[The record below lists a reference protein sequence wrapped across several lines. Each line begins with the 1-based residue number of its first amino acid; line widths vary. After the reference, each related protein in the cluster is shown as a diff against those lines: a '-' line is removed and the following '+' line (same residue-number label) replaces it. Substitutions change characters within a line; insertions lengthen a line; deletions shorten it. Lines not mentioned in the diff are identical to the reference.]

1 MDKNFIKDNNLN
13 EAVKR
18 FKQIA
23 EYKSPRQSLK
33 QLNEFTFIT
42 NSQVDEDDNDDNM
55 QQQQNADMNQQ
66 PQGMSPEPQNQDGN
80 MNGQMDG
87 NMQPQA
93 SEMPQ
98 NGMEMSQDNN
108 AMPQDG
114 GNMQQGDEEMSMGDD
129 DMGFPGVEED
139 GVETEEME
147 PEDEVIDVDEL
158 TQSQETTEFKVDN
171 VDDKLN
177 KVLKIISKF
186 NDAIEANDQKIEDL
200 KKEFQKRNP
209 TAEETL
215 NLRSLASYP
224 FSERPDEYWKK
235 QQQEHP
241 NYNVISDNDVSTA
254 DEQKEFEIRKGDIDN
269 FNERDIMK
277 SLGESHIKLSD
288 FLQFQKKEVV
298 GKKKLR
304 PLKFS
309 QIFKC

>member
-1 MDKNFIKDNNLN
+1 MKNNTDLIKQYKLE

-18 FKQIA
+18 IQKIN
-23 EYKSPRQSLK
+23 EY
-33 QLNEFTFIT
+33 TFYDST
-42 NSQVDEDDNDDNM
+42 MVEDD
-55 QQQQNADMNQQ
+55 
-66 PQGMSPEPQNQDGN
+66 QD
-80 MNGQMDG
+80 
-87 NMQPQA
+87 P
-93 SEMPQ
+93 
-98 NGMEMSQDNN
+98 N
-108 AMPQDG
+108 AMG
-114 GNMQQGDEEMSMGDD
+114 GNPNGGMPPMGADPNAMGPDPNAMGADPNGGMAPMDDPNAMGADPNGGMPPMDDPNAMGGDPNAMGDD
-129 DMGFPGVEED
+129 PNGGMPPMDDPNMMGGEDIEDIDM
-139 GVETEEME
+139 ETEQ
-147 PEDEVIDVDEL
+147 PGDEVVDVDEL
-158 TQSQETTEFKVDN
+158 TQSQEATEFKVDN

-235 QQQEHP
+235 QQQDHP

-269 FNERDIMK
+269 FNEREVMK

-288 FLQFQKKEVV
+288 FLQF
-298 GKKKLR
+298 
-304 PLKFS
+304 
-309 QIFKC
+309 

>member
-1 MDKNFIKDNNLN
+1 MKNNTDLIKQYKLE

-18 FKQIA
+18 IQKIN
-23 EYKSPRQSLK
+23 EY
-33 QLNEFTFIT
+33 TFYDST
-42 NSQVDEDDNDDNM
+42 MVEDD
-55 QQQQNADMNQQ
+55 
-66 PQGMSPEPQNQDGN
+66 QD
-80 MNGQMDG
+80 
-87 NMQPQA
+87 P
-93 SEMPQ
+93 
-98 NGMEMSQDNN
+98 N
-108 AMPQDG
+108 AMGGDPNAMG
-114 GNMQQGDEEMSMGDD
+114 GNPNGGMPPMGADPNAMGADPNMMGGDPNGGMAPMDDPNVMGADPNGEIPPMDDPNAMGADPNGGMAPMDDPNMMGGEDIEDIDMETEQPGDE
-129 DMGFPGVEED
+129 V
-139 GVETEEME
+139 V
-147 PEDEVIDVDEL
+147 DVDEL
-158 TQSQETTEFKVDN
+158 TQSQEATEFKVDN

-235 QQQEHP
+235 QQQDHP

-269 FNERDIMK
+269 FNEREVMK

-288 FLQFQKKEVV
+288 FLQF
-298 GKKKLR
+298 
-304 PLKFS
+304 
-309 QIFKC
+309 

>member
-1 MDKNFIKDNNLN
+1 MKNNTDLIKQYKLE

-18 FKQIA
+18 IQKIN
-23 EYKSPRQSLK
+23 EY
-33 QLNEFTFIT
+33 TFYDST
-42 NSQVDEDDNDDNM
+42 MVEDDQDP
-55 QQQQNADMNQQ
+55 NAMGGDPNA
-66 PQGMSPEPQNQDGN
+66 
-80 MNGQMDG
+80 MDG
-87 NMQPQA
+87 NPNGGMPPMGA
-93 SEMPQ
+93 DPNAMGADPNMMGGDPNGGMAPMDGPNAMGADPNGEMPP
-98 NGMEMSQDNN
+98 MDDPN
-108 AMPQDG
+108 AMG
-114 GNMQQGDEEMSMGDD
+114 GEGIEDIDMETEQPGDE
-129 DMGFPGVEED
+129 V
-139 GVETEEME
+139 V
-147 PEDEVIDVDEL
+147 DVDEL
-158 TQSQETTEFKVDN
+158 TQSQEATEFKVDN

-235 QQQEHP
+235 QQQDHP

-269 FNERDIMK
+269 FNEREVMK

-288 FLQFQKKEVV
+288 FLQF
-298 GKKKLR
+298 
-304 PLKFS
+304 
-309 QIFKC
+309 

>member
-1 MDKNFIKDNNLN
+1 MKNNTDLIKQYKLE

-18 FKQIA
+18 IQKIN
-23 EYKSPRQSLK
+23 EY
-33 QLNEFTFIT
+33 TFYDST
-42 NSQVDEDDNDDNM
+42 MVEDDQDPNAMDGDPNGGMPPMDDPNAMGPDPNM
-55 QQQQNADMNQQ
+55 MGGDPNG
-66 PQGMSPEPQNQDGN
+66 GMSPMGGDPNAMGGEPN
-80 MNGQMDG
+80 MMGGDPNGEMPPMDDPNAMDG
-87 NMQPQA
+87 DPNG
-93 SEMPQ
+93 EMPP
-98 NGMEMSQDNN
+98 MDDPN
-108 AMPQDG
+108 AM
-114 GNMQQGDEEMSMGDD
+114 GDEEGIEDI
-129 DMGFPGVEED
+129 DM
-139 GVETEEME
+139 ETEQ
-147 PEDEVIDVDEL
+147 PGDEVIDVDEL

-288 FLQFQKKEVV
+288 FLQF
-298 GKKKLR
+298 
-304 PLKFS
+304 
-309 QIFKC
+309 

>member
-1 MDKNFIKDNNLN
+1 MKNNTDLIKQYKLE

-18 FKQIA
+18 IQKIN
-23 EYKSPRQSLK
+23 EY
-33 QLNEFTFIT
+33 TFYDST
-42 NSQVDEDDNDDNM
+42 MVEDD
-55 QQQQNADMNQQ
+55 
-66 PQGMSPEPQNQDGN
+66 QD
-80 MNGQMDG
+80 
-87 NMQPQA
+87 P
-93 SEMPQ
+93 
-98 NGMEMSQDNN
+98 N
-108 AMPQDG
+108 AMGADPNG
-114 GNMQQGDEEMSMGDD
+114 GMPPMDDPNAMGGDPNAMGTDPNGGMPPMDDPNMMGGEDIEDIDMETEQPGDE
-129 DMGFPGVEED
+129 V
-139 GVETEEME
+139 V
-147 PEDEVIDVDEL
+147 DVDEL
-158 TQSQETTEFKVDN
+158 TQSQEATEFKVDN

-235 QQQEHP
+235 QQQDHP

-269 FNERDIMK
+269 FNEREVMK

-288 FLQFQKKEVV
+288 FLQF
-298 GKKKLR
+298 
-304 PLKFS
+304 
-309 QIFKC
+309 

>member
-1 MDKNFIKDNNLN
+1 MKNNTDLIKQYKLE

-18 FKQIA
+18 IQKIN
-23 EYKSPRQSLK
+23 EY
-33 QLNEFTFIT
+33 TFYDST
-42 NSQVDEDDNDDNM
+42 MVEDD
-55 QQQQNADMNQQ
+55 
-66 PQGMSPEPQNQDGN
+66 QD
-80 MNGQMDG
+80 
-87 NMQPQA
+87 P
-93 SEMPQ
+93 
-98 NGMEMSQDNN
+98 N
-108 AMPQDG
+108 AMGADPNG
-114 GNMQQGDEEMSMGDD
+114 GMPPMDDPNAMGGDPNAMGADPNGGMPPMDDPNMMGGEEGIEDIDMETEQPGDE
-129 DMGFPGVEED
+129 V
-139 GVETEEME
+139 V
-147 PEDEVIDVDEL
+147 DVDEL
-158 TQSQETTEFKVDN
+158 TQSQEATEFKVDN

-235 QQQEHP
+235 QQQDHP

-269 FNERDIMK
+269 FNEREVMK

-288 FLQFQKKEVV
+288 FLQF
-298 GKKKLR
+298 
-304 PLKFS
+304 
-309 QIFKC
+309 

>member
-1 MDKNFIKDNNLN
+1 MKTYTQEEFIELVKSGDFSIIKETQLKDEGWEYNNG
-13 EAVKR
+13 
-18 FKQIA
+18 
-23 EYKSPRQSLK
+23 YY
-33 QLNEFTFIT
+33 T
-42 NSQVDEDDNDDNM
+42 NDDYSEDIDDSIFSLETFSIDDIEDI
-55 QQQQNADMNQQ
+55 DM
-66 PQGMSPEPQNQDGN
+66 
-80 MNGQMDG
+80 
-87 NMQPQA
+87 
-93 SEMPQ
+93 
-98 NGMEMSQDNN
+98 
-108 AMPQDG
+108 
-114 GNMQQGDEEMSMGDD
+114 
-129 DMGFPGVEED
+129 
-139 GVETEEME
+139 ETEQ
-147 PEDEVIDVDEL
+147 PGDEVIDVDEL

-288 FLQFQKKEVV
+288 FLQF
-298 GKKKLR
+298 
-304 PLKFS
+304 
-309 QIFKC
+309 

>member
-1 MDKNFIKDNNLN
+1 MKNNTDLIKQYKLE

-18 FKQIA
+18 IQKIN
-23 EYKSPRQSLK
+23 EY
-33 QLNEFTFIT
+33 TFYDST
-42 NSQVDEDDNDDNM
+42 MVEDDQDP
-55 QQQQNADMNQQ
+55 NAMGGDPNA
-66 PQGMSPEPQNQDGN
+66 
-80 MNGQMDG
+80 MDG
-87 NMQPQA
+87 NPNGG
-93 SEMPQ
+93 MPPM
-98 NGMEMSQDNN
+98 GADPN
-108 AMPQDG
+108 AMG
-114 GNMQQGDEEMSMGDD
+114 GDPNAMGADPNGAMPPMDDPNMMGGEEDIEDIDIEEEQPGDE
-129 DMGFPGVEED
+129 V
-139 GVETEEME
+139 V
-147 PEDEVIDVDEL
+147 DVDEL
-158 TQSQETTEFKVDN
+158 TQSQEATEFKVDN

-254 DEQKEFEIRKGDIDN
+254 DEQKKFEIHKGEIDN

-288 FLQFQKKEVV
+288 FLQF
-298 GKKKLR
+298 
-304 PLKFS
+304 
-309 QIFKC
+309 

>member
-1 MDKNFIKDNNLN
+1 MKNNTDLIKQYKLE

-18 FKQIA
+18 IQKIN
-23 EYKSPRQSLK
+23 EY
-33 QLNEFTFIT
+33 TFYDST
-42 NSQVDEDDNDDNM
+42 MVEDD
-55 QQQQNADMNQQ
+55 
-66 PQGMSPEPQNQDGN
+66 QD
-80 MNGQMDG
+80 
-87 NMQPQA
+87 P
-93 SEMPQ
+93 
-98 NGMEMSQDNN
+98 N
-108 AMPQDG
+108 AMGGDPNAMG
-114 GNMQQGDEEMSMGDD
+114 GNPNGGMPPMGADPNAMGADPNMMGGDPNGGMAPMDDPNAMGADPNGGMPPMDDPNAMGADPNGGMPPMDDPNMMGGEGIEDIDMETEQPGDE
-129 DMGFPGVEED
+129 V
-139 GVETEEME
+139 V
-147 PEDEVIDVDEL
+147 DVDEL
-158 TQSQETTEFKVDN
+158 TQSQEATEFKVDN

-235 QQQEHP
+235 QQQDHP

-269 FNERDIMK
+269 FNEREVMK

-288 FLQFQKKEVV
+288 FLQF
-298 GKKKLR
+298 
-304 PLKFS
+304 
-309 QIFKC
+309 

>member
-1 MDKNFIKDNNLN
+1 MKNNTDLIKQYKLE

-18 FKQIA
+18 IQKIN
-23 EYKSPRQSLK
+23 EY
-33 QLNEFTFIT
+33 TFYDST
-42 NSQVDEDDNDDNM
+42 MVEDD
-55 QQQQNADMNQQ
+55 
-66 PQGMSPEPQNQDGN
+66 QD
-80 MNGQMDG
+80 
-87 NMQPQA
+87 P
-93 SEMPQ
+93 
-98 NGMEMSQDNN
+98 N
-108 AMPQDG
+108 AMGGDPNAMG
-114 GNMQQGDEEMSMGDD
+114 GNPNGGMPPMGADPNAMGADPNMMGGDPNGGMAPMDDPNAMGADPNGGMPPMDDPNAMGGDPNAMGADPNGGMPPMDDPNMMGGEGIEDIDMETEQPGDE
-129 DMGFPGVEED
+129 V
-139 GVETEEME
+139 V
-147 PEDEVIDVDEL
+147 DVDEL
-158 TQSQETTEFKVDN
+158 TQSQEATEFKVDN

-235 QQQEHP
+235 QQQDHP

-269 FNERDIMK
+269 FNEREVMK

-288 FLQFQKKEVV
+288 FLQF
-298 GKKKLR
+298 
-304 PLKFS
+304 
-309 QIFKC
+309 

>member
-1 MDKNFIKDNNLN
+1 MKNNTDLIKQYKLE

-18 FKQIA
+18 IQKIN
-23 EYKSPRQSLK
+23 EY
-33 QLNEFTFIT
+33 TFYDST
-42 NSQVDEDDNDDNM
+42 MVEDD
-55 QQQQNADMNQQ
+55 
-66 PQGMSPEPQNQDGN
+66 QD
-80 MNGQMDG
+80 
-87 NMQPQA
+87 P
-93 SEMPQ
+93 
-98 NGMEMSQDNN
+98 N
-108 AMPQDG
+108 AMG
-114 GNMQQGDEEMSMGDD
+114 GNPNGGMPPMGGDPNAMGPDPNMMGGDPNGGMAPMDNPNAMGAEPNGGMPPMDDPNAMGGDPNAMGADPNGGMPPMDDPNAMGGEEDIEDIDMETEQPGDE
-129 DMGFPGVEED
+129 V
-139 GVETEEME
+139 V
-147 PEDEVIDVDEL
+147 DVDEL
-158 TQSQETTEFKVDN
+158 TQSQEATEFKVDN

-235 QQQEHP
+235 QQQDHP

-269 FNERDIMK
+269 FNEREVMK

-288 FLQFQKKEVV
+288 FLQF
-298 GKKKLR
+298 
-304 PLKFS
+304 
-309 QIFKC
+309 

>member
-1 MDKNFIKDNNLN
+1 MKNNTDLIKQYKLE

-18 FKQIA
+18 IQKIN
-23 EYKSPRQSLK
+23 EY
-33 QLNEFTFIT
+33 TFYDST
-42 NSQVDEDDNDDNM
+42 MVEDDQDPNAMDGDPNGEMPPMDDPNAMGGEPNM
-55 QQQQNADMNQQ
+55 MGGDPNGGMPPMGGDPNAMGGEPNMMGGDPNGEMPPMDDPNAMDGD
-66 PQGMSPEPQNQDGN
+66 PNGEMSPMDDPN
-80 MNGQMDG
+80 MMGGEEDIEDIDIEEE
-87 NMQPQA
+87 QP
-93 SEMPQ
+93 
-98 NGMEMSQDNN
+98 
-108 AMPQDG
+108 
-114 GNMQQGDEEMSMGDD
+114 GDE
-129 DMGFPGVEED
+129 V
-139 GVETEEME
+139 V
-147 PEDEVIDVDEL
+147 DVDEL
-158 TQSQETTEFKVDN
+158 TQSQEATEFKVDN

-235 QQQEHP
+235 QQQDHP

-269 FNERDIMK
+269 FNEREVMK

-288 FLQFQKKEVV
+288 FLQF
-298 GKKKLR
+298 
-304 PLKFS
+304 
-309 QIFKC
+309 

>member
-1 MDKNFIKDNNLN
+1 MKNNTDLIKQYKLE

-18 FKQIA
+18 IQKIN
-23 EYKSPRQSLK
+23 EY
-33 QLNEFTFIT
+33 TFYDST
-42 NSQVDEDDNDDNM
+42 MVEDDQDP
-55 QQQQNADMNQQ
+55 NAIGGD
-66 PQGMSPEPQNQDGN
+66 P
-80 MNGQMDG
+80 
-87 NMQPQA
+87 
-93 SEMPQ
+93 
-98 NGMEMSQDNN
+98 N
-108 AMPQDG
+108 AMG
-114 GNMQQGDEEMSMGDD
+114 GNPNGGMPPMGADPNAMGADPNMMGGDPNGGMPPMDDPNAMGEDPNAMGADPNGGMPPMDDPNMMGGEGIEDIDMETEQPGDE
-129 DMGFPGVEED
+129 V
-139 GVETEEME
+139 V
-147 PEDEVIDVDEL
+147 DVDEL
-158 TQSQETTEFKVDN
+158 TQSQEATEFKVDN

-235 QQQEHP
+235 QQQDHP

-269 FNERDIMK
+269 FNEREVMK

-288 FLQFQKKEVV
+288 FLQF
-298 GKKKLR
+298 
-304 PLKFS
+304 
-309 QIFKC
+309 

>member
-1 MDKNFIKDNNLN
+1 MKNNTDLIKQYKLE

-18 FKQIA
+18 IQKIN
-23 EYKSPRQSLK
+23 EY
-33 QLNEFTFIT
+33 TFYDST
-42 NSQVDEDDNDDNM
+42 MVEDD
-55 QQQQNADMNQQ
+55 
-66 PQGMSPEPQNQDGN
+66 QD
-80 MNGQMDG
+80 
-87 NMQPQA
+87 P
-93 SEMPQ
+93 
-98 NGMEMSQDNN
+98 N
-108 AMPQDG
+108 AMGGDPNAMG
-114 GNMQQGDEEMSMGDD
+114 GNPNGGMPPMGADPNMMGGDPNGGMAPMDDPNAMGAEPNGGMPPMDDPNAMGEDPNAMGADPNGGMPPMDDPNMMGGEEDIEDIDMETEQPGDE
-129 DMGFPGVEED
+129 V
-139 GVETEEME
+139 V
-147 PEDEVIDVDEL
+147 DVDEL
-158 TQSQETTEFKVDN
+158 TQSQEATEFKVDN

-235 QQQEHP
+235 QQQDHP

-269 FNERDIMK
+269 FNEREVMK

-288 FLQFQKKEVV
+288 FLQF
-298 GKKKLR
+298 
-304 PLKFS
+304 
-309 QIFKC
+309 

>member
-1 MDKNFIKDNNLN
+1 MKNNTDLIKQYKLE

-18 FKQIA
+18 IQKIN
-23 EYKSPRQSLK
+23 EY
-33 QLNEFTFIT
+33 TFYDST
-42 NSQVDEDDNDDNM
+42 MVEDDQDPNAMGGDPNGEMPPMDDPNAMGGDPNGGMPPMGGDPNAMGGEPNM
-55 QQQQNADMNQQ
+55 MGGDPNGEMPPMDDPNAMDGDPN
-66 PQGMSPEPQNQDGN
+66 GEMSP
-80 MNGQMDG
+80 MDDPNIMG
-87 NMQPQA
+87 GDP
-93 SEMPQ
+93 
-98 NGMEMSQDNN
+98 N
-108 AMPQDG
+108 AM
-114 GNMQQGDEEMSMGDD
+114 GDEEDIED
-129 DMGFPGVEED
+129 IDM
-139 GVETEEME
+139 ETEQ
-147 PEDEVIDVDEL
+147 PGDEVIDVDEL

-288 FLQFQKKEVV
+288 FLQF
-298 GKKKLR
+298 
-304 PLKFS
+304 
-309 QIFKC
+309 

>member
-1 MDKNFIKDNNLN
+1 MEKNTDLIKQYKLEEAIKRIQKIN
-13 EAVKR
+13 E
-18 FKQIA
+18 
-23 EYKSPRQSLK
+23 Y
-33 QLNEFTFIT
+33 TFYDST
-42 NSQVDEDDNDDNM
+42 MVEDDQDP
-55 QQQQNADMNQQ
+55 NA
-66 PQGMSPEPQNQDGN
+66 
-80 MNGQMDG
+80 MDG
-87 NMQPQA
+87 DPNAMGGNPNGG
-93 SEMPQ
+93 MPPMDDPNAMDGDP
-98 NGMEMSQDNN
+98 NGEMSSMDDPN
-108 AMPQDG
+108 AM
-114 GNMQQGDEEMSMGDD
+114 GDEEGIEDI
-129 DMGFPGVEED
+129 DM
-139 GVETEEME
+139 ETEQ
-147 PEDEVIDVDEL
+147 PGDEVIDVDEL

-288 FLQFQKKEVV
+288 FLQF
-298 GKKKLR
+298 
-304 PLKFS
+304 
-309 QIFKC
+309 

>member
-1 MDKNFIKDNNLN
+1 MKNNTDLIKQYKLE

-18 FKQIA
+18 IQKIN
-23 EYKSPRQSLK
+23 EY
-33 QLNEFTFIT
+33 TFYDST
-42 NSQVDEDDNDDNM
+42 MVEDDQDP
-55 QQQQNADMNQQ
+55 NAMGGDPNA
-66 PQGMSPEPQNQDGN
+66 
-80 MNGQMDG
+80 MDG
-87 NMQPQA
+87 NPNGG
-93 SEMPQ
+93 MPPM
-98 NGMEMSQDNN
+98 GADPN
-108 AMPQDG
+108 AMGADPNMMG
-114 GNMQQGDEEMSMGDD
+114 GDPNGGMAPMDDPNAMGADPNGGMPPMDDPNAMGGDPNAMGADPNGGMAPMDDPNMMGGEDIEDIDMETEQPGDE
-129 DMGFPGVEED
+129 V
-139 GVETEEME
+139 V
-147 PEDEVIDVDEL
+147 DVDEL
-158 TQSQETTEFKVDN
+158 TQSQEATEFKVDN

-235 QQQEHP
+235 QQQDHP

-269 FNERDIMK
+269 FNEREVMK

-288 FLQFQKKEVV
+288 FLQF
-298 GKKKLR
+298 
-304 PLKFS
+304 
-309 QIFKC
+309 

>member
-1 MDKNFIKDNNLN
+1 MKNNTDLIKQYKLE

-18 FKQIA
+18 IQKIN
-23 EYKSPRQSLK
+23 EY
-33 QLNEFTFIT
+33 TFYDST
-42 NSQVDEDDNDDNM
+42 MVEDDQDP
-55 QQQQNADMNQQ
+55 NAMGGDPNA
-66 PQGMSPEPQNQDGN
+66 
-80 MNGQMDG
+80 MDG
-87 NMQPQA
+87 NPNGG
-93 SEMPQ
+93 MPPMGGDPNMMGGDP
-98 NGMEMSQDNN
+98 NGGMAPMDDPN
-108 AMPQDG
+108 AMGADPNG
-114 GNMQQGDEEMSMGDD
+114 GMPPMDDPNAMGGDPNAMGADPNGGMPPMDDPNMMGGEDIEDIDMETEQPGDE
-129 DMGFPGVEED
+129 V
-139 GVETEEME
+139 V
-147 PEDEVIDVDEL
+147 DVDEL
-158 TQSQETTEFKVDN
+158 TQSQEATEFKVDN

-235 QQQEHP
+235 QQQDHP

-269 FNERDIMK
+269 FNEREVMK

-288 FLQFQKKEVV
+288 FLQF
-298 GKKKLR
+298 
-304 PLKFS
+304 
-309 QIFKC
+309 

>member
-1 MDKNFIKDNNLN
+1 MKNNTDLIKQYKLE

-18 FKQIA
+18 IQKIN
-23 EYKSPRQSLK
+23 EY
-33 QLNEFTFIT
+33 TFYDST
-42 NSQVDEDDNDDNM
+42 MVEDD
-55 QQQQNADMNQQ
+55 
-66 PQGMSPEPQNQDGN
+66 QD
-80 MNGQMDG
+80 
-87 NMQPQA
+87 P
-93 SEMPQ
+93 
-98 NGMEMSQDNN
+98 N
-108 AMPQDG
+108 AMGADPNG
-114 GNMQQGDEEMSMGDD
+114 GMPPMGGDPNAMGADPNMMGGDPNGGMAPMDDPNAMGADPNGGMPPMDDPNAMGGDPNAMGADPNGGMPPMDDPNMMGGEGIEDIDMETEQPGDE
-129 DMGFPGVEED
+129 V
-139 GVETEEME
+139 V
-147 PEDEVIDVDEL
+147 DVDEL
-158 TQSQETTEFKVDN
+158 TQSQEATEFKVDN

-235 QQQEHP
+235 QQQDHP

-269 FNERDIMK
+269 FNEREVMK

-288 FLQFQKKEVV
+288 FLQF
-298 GKKKLR
+298 
-304 PLKFS
+304 
-309 QIFKC
+309 

>member
-1 MDKNFIKDNNLN
+1 MKNNTDLIKQYKLE

-18 FKQIA
+18 IQKIN
-23 EYKSPRQSLK
+23 EY
-33 QLNEFTFIT
+33 TFYDST
-42 NSQVDEDDNDDNM
+42 MVEDD
-55 QQQQNADMNQQ
+55 
-66 PQGMSPEPQNQDGN
+66 QD
-80 MNGQMDG
+80 
-87 NMQPQA
+87 P
-93 SEMPQ
+93 
-98 NGMEMSQDNN
+98 N
-108 AMPQDG
+108 AMGGDPNAMG
-114 GNMQQGDEEMSMGDD
+114 GNPNGGMPPMGADPNAMGDD
-129 DMGFPGVEED
+129 PNMMGGDPNGGMAPMDDPNMMGADPNGGMPPMDDPNAMGGDPNAMGADPNGGMAPMDDPNMMGGEED
-139 GVETEEME
+139 IEDIDMETEQ
-147 PEDEVIDVDEL
+147 PGDEVVDVDEL
-158 TQSQETTEFKVDN
+158 TQSQEATEFKVDN

-235 QQQEHP
+235 QQQDHP

-269 FNERDIMK
+269 FNEREVMK

-288 FLQFQKKEVV
+288 FLQF
-298 GKKKLR
+298 
-304 PLKFS
+304 
-309 QIFKC
+309 

>member
-1 MDKNFIKDNNLN
+1 MKNNTDLIKQYKLE

-18 FKQIA
+18 IQKIN
-23 EYKSPRQSLK
+23 EY
-33 QLNEFTFIT
+33 TFYDST
-42 NSQVDEDDNDDNM
+42 MVEDD
-55 QQQQNADMNQQ
+55 
-66 PQGMSPEPQNQDGN
+66 QD
-80 MNGQMDG
+80 
-87 NMQPQA
+87 P
-93 SEMPQ
+93 
-98 NGMEMSQDNN
+98 N
-108 AMPQDG
+108 AMGADPNG
-114 GNMQQGDEEMSMGDD
+114 GMPPMGGDPNAMGADPNMMGGGPNGGMPPMDDPNAMGADPNGEIPPMDDPNAMGGDPNAMGADPNGGMPPMDDPNMMGGEGIEDIDMETEQPGDE
-129 DMGFPGVEED
+129 V
-139 GVETEEME
+139 V
-147 PEDEVIDVDEL
+147 DVDEL
-158 TQSQETTEFKVDN
+158 TQSQEATEFKVDN

-235 QQQEHP
+235 QQQDHP

-269 FNERDIMK
+269 FNEREVMK

-288 FLQFQKKEVV
+288 FLQF
-298 GKKKLR
+298 
-304 PLKFS
+304 
-309 QIFKC
+309 

>member
-1 MDKNFIKDNNLN
+1 MKNNTDLIKQYKLE

-18 FKQIA
+18 IQKIN
-23 EYKSPRQSLK
+23 EY
-33 QLNEFTFIT
+33 TFYDST
-42 NSQVDEDDNDDNM
+42 MVEDDQDPNAMGGDPNGGMPPMDDP
-55 QQQQNADMNQQ
+55 NAMDGDPN
-66 PQGMSPEPQNQDGN
+66 GEMSP
-80 MNGQMDG
+80 MDD
-87 NMQPQA
+87 P
-93 SEMPQ
+93 
-98 NGMEMSQDNN
+98 N
-108 AMPQDG
+108 AM
-114 GNMQQGDEEMSMGDD
+114 GDEEGIEDI
-129 DMGFPGVEED
+129 DM
-139 GVETEEME
+139 ETEQ
-147 PEDEVIDVDEL
+147 PGDEVIDVDEL

-288 FLQFQKKEVV
+288 FLQF
-298 GKKKLR
+298 
-304 PLKFS
+304 
-309 QIFKC
+309 

>member
-1 MDKNFIKDNNLN
+1 MEKNTDLIKQYKLE

-18 FKQIA
+18 IQKIN
-23 EYKSPRQSLK
+23 EY
-33 QLNEFTFIT
+33 TFYDST
-42 NSQVDEDDNDDNM
+42 MVEDD
-55 QQQQNADMNQQ
+55 
-66 PQGMSPEPQNQDGN
+66 QD
-80 MNGQMDG
+80 
-87 NMQPQA
+87 P
-93 SEMPQ
+93 
-98 NGMEMSQDNN
+98 N
-108 AMPQDG
+108 AMGGDPNAMG
-114 GNMQQGDEEMSMGDD
+114 GNPNGGMPPMGADPNMMGGDPNGGMTPMDDPNAMGADPNGGMPPMDDPNAMGGDPNAMGADPNGGMPPMDDPNMMGGEDIEDIDMETEQPGDE
-129 DMGFPGVEED
+129 V
-139 GVETEEME
+139 V
-147 PEDEVIDVDEL
+147 DVDEL
-158 TQSQETTEFKVDN
+158 TQSQEATEFKVDN

-235 QQQEHP
+235 QQQDHP

-269 FNERDIMK
+269 FNEREVMK

-288 FLQFQKKEVV
+288 FLQF
-298 GKKKLR
+298 
-304 PLKFS
+304 
-309 QIFKC
+309 

>member
-1 MDKNFIKDNNLN
+1 MKNNTDLIKQYKLE

-18 FKQIA
+18 IQKIN
-23 EYKSPRQSLK
+23 EY
-33 QLNEFTFIT
+33 TFYDST
-42 NSQVDEDDNDDNM
+42 MVEDD
-55 QQQQNADMNQQ
+55 
-66 PQGMSPEPQNQDGN
+66 QD
-80 MNGQMDG
+80 
-87 NMQPQA
+87 P
-93 SEMPQ
+93 
-98 NGMEMSQDNN
+98 N
-108 AMPQDG
+108 AMGGDPNAMG
-114 GNMQQGDEEMSMGDD
+114 GNPNGGMPPMGGDPNAMGPDPNMMGGDPNGGMPPMGDPNAMGADPNGGMPPMDDPNAMGADPNGGMPPMDDPNMMGGEEDIEDIDMETEQPGDE
-129 DMGFPGVEED
+129 V
-139 GVETEEME
+139 V
-147 PEDEVIDVDEL
+147 DVDEL
-158 TQSQETTEFKVDN
+158 TQSQEATEFKVDN

-235 QQQEHP
+235 QQQDHP

-269 FNERDIMK
+269 FNEREIMK

-288 FLQFQKKEVV
+288 FLQF
-298 GKKKLR
+298 
-304 PLKFS
+304 
-309 QIFKC
+309 

>member
-1 MDKNFIKDNNLN
+1 MKNNTDLIKQYKLE

-18 FKQIA
+18 IQKIN
-23 EYKSPRQSLK
+23 EY
-33 QLNEFTFIT
+33 TFYDST
-42 NSQVDEDDNDDNM
+42 MVEDDQDPNAMGGDPNGGMPPMDDPNAMGTDPNM
-55 QQQQNADMNQQ
+55 MGGDPNGEMPPMGGDPNAMGGEPNMMGGDPNGEMPPMDDPNAMDGD
-66 PQGMSPEPQNQDGN
+66 PNGEMSP
-80 MNGQMDG
+80 MDD
-87 NMQPQA
+87 P
-93 SEMPQ
+93 
-98 NGMEMSQDNN
+98 N
-108 AMPQDG
+108 AM
-114 GNMQQGDEEMSMGDD
+114 GDEEGIEDI
-129 DMGFPGVEED
+129 DM
-139 GVETEEME
+139 ETEQ
-147 PEDEVIDVDEL
+147 PGDEVIDVDEL

-288 FLQFQKKEVV
+288 FLQF
-298 GKKKLR
+298 
-304 PLKFS
+304 
-309 QIFKC
+309 